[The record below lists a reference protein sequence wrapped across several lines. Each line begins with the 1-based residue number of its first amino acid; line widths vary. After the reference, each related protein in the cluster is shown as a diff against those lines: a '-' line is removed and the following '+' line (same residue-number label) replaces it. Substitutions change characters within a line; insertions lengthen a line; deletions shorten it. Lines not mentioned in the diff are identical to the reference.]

1 MRTDELM
8 KRRALRGGDGK
19 ESSTVSVAGTDA
31 TDGLEAGFTRA
42 FGLVAFV
49 MNRHLVDHMVR
60 SSRSFGIDYQTMV
73 LWAVLSH
80 QNCAHL
86 YPPGALPSE
95 VLSDDGTAR
104 NRNEGMLRPVRL
116 RHLSEMTGV
125 PRETARRKLA
135 ALRRAGWITATPL
148 GWVIVPESI
157 DADVRRFTLESTR
170 RFLTAAAEVRHA
182 LRDAGYWR
190 PDR

>member
-1 MRTDELM
+1 MVGSM
-8 KRRALRGGDGK
+8 KRRVMGGGVGK
-19 ESSTVSVAGTDA
+19 AGSPPPAAGTSA
-31 TDGLEAGFTRA
+31 ADGLEAGFARA
-42 FGLVAFV
+42 FGVVAFV

-60 SSRSFGIDYQTMV
+60 CSRTFGIDYQSLV

-104 NRNEGMLRPVRL
+104 DRYAGVLRPVRL

-157 DADVRRFTLESTR
+157 TADVRNFTLESTR
-170 RFLTAAAEVRHA
+170 RFLAAAAEVRRA

-190 PDR
+190 PDH

>member
-1 MRTDELM
+1 MVGLM
-8 KRRALRGGDGK
+8 KRKDSNGGDG
-19 ESSTVSVAGTDA
+19 SAASPPQYAGTA
-31 TDGLEAGFTRA
+31 TTDGLEAGFARA

-60 SSRSFGIDYQTMV
+60 CSRTFGIDYQSLV

-86 YPPGALPSE
+86 FPPGALPSE
-95 VLSDDGTAR
+95 VLSEAGTVLDR
-104 NRNEGMLRPVRL
+104 YKGVLRPVRL

-135 ALRRAGWITATPL
+135 ALRSAGWITYTPL

-170 RFLTAAAEVRHA
+170 RFLTAAAEVHRA
-182 LRDAGYWR
+182 LRDAGYRR
-190 PDR
+190 PDQ

>member
-1 MRTDELM
+1 MVGLR
-8 KRRALRGGDGK
+8 KRNDLSGGDGK
-19 ESSTVSVAGTDA
+19 AGSPLQDAGTDA
-31 TDGLEAGFTRA
+31 TDGLEAGFARA

-60 SSRSFGIDYQTMV
+60 CSRTFGIDYQSLV

-95 VLSDDGTAR
+95 VLSEAGTALDR
-104 NRNEGMLRPVRL
+104 YEGLLRPVRL

-135 ALRRAGWITATPL
+135 ALRRAGWITETPL
-148 GWVIVPESI
+148 GWVIVTESI
-157 DADVRRFTLESTR
+157 DTDMRRFTLESTR
-170 RFLTAAAEVRHA
+170 RFLTAAAEVRRA

-190 PDR
+190 PDH